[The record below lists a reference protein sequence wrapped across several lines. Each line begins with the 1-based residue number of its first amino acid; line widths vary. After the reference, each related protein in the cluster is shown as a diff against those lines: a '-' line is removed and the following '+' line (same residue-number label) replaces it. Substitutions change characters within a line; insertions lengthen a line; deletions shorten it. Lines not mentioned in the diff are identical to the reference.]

1 MGSEMSNTKKIRR
14 SKIAQWADS
23 VIDEVNNRQSIE
35 KEQKTPETTVIKDV
49 QKVDNLKKLSNNK
62 LSTIMEKTSTKN
74 NGISDHQLM
83 LLKKDKEEEFLLQD
97 ENNRFVLFPIR

>member
-1 MGSEMSNTKKIRR
+1 
-14 SKIAQWADS
+14 
-23 VIDEVNNRQSIE
+23 
-35 KEQKTPETTVIKDV
+35 
-49 QKVDNLKKLSNNK
+49 
-62 LSTIMEKTSTKN
+62 MEKTSTKN